1 MKKTVKISLGGV
13 AFDIEEDAFDALDG
27 YIKSLKNHLGNS
39 PETDEIVNDIEE
51 RAGELLT
58 EMLGRSQ
65 VITLDMVNRVIAILG
80 EPEQIVSDEGET
92 TSQSDSK
99 TYKSDTKKRL
109 YRDPDNAAIAGIG
122 AGLGAYFG
130 IDPLVFRI
138 LFIILTFAN
147 GFGLLAYIIFWISL
161 PKAETTRQRME
172 MRGEA
177 INFDNLEK
185 NIKRE
190 YQQVKENLNK
200 RNVSTFFEKIFS
212 FFGKIFIALGVALA
226 GLFKAIG
233 VILAIAFICVGLLGI
248 TAAIG
253 SIFFGGVV
261 ISEFSPSYTELA
273 LSEFLRST
281 FDLGSMLWVSIPVFL
296 IVAIP
301 LLAIIY
307 VGLRMVLRFKVRDSV
322 FFVLSASAWIVSFL
336 VLAFV
341 VFMQA
346 RSFTIRESVKEQTE
360 LITSETEIK
369 TLTLTTQPL
378 DSTLVIPEKPI
389 RFDHYTVAIDNE
401 TTSVVG
407 KPKLYFGKAS
417 GEKFEMVV
425 VKMSR
430 GGTKLS
436 ARNSA
441 KRISLKYELEGST
454 LNLYP
459 YFFLS
464 KGDKWRAQEVSI
476 TINIPEGKGIY
487 LDKSVEM
494 LISTD
499 QDHTFKWPDELVG
512 KTWVM
517 KGDELVEQ

>member
-1 MKKTVKISLGGV
+1 M
-13 AFDIEEDAFDALDG
+13 
-27 YIKSLKNHLGNS
+27 
-39 PETDEIVNDIEE
+39 
-51 RAGELLT
+51 
-58 EMLGRSQ
+58 
-65 VITLDMVNRVIAILG
+65 
-80 EPEQIVSDEGET
+80 
-92 TSQSDSK
+92 
-99 TYKSDTKKRL
+99 
-109 YRDPDNAAIAGIG
+109 
-122 AGLGAYFG
+122 
-130 IDPLVFRI
+130 
-138 LFIILTFAN
+138 
-147 GFGLLAYIIFWISL
+147 AYIIFWISL

-233 VILAIAFICVGLLGI
+233 VILAITFICVGLLGI

-417 GEKFEMVV
+417 GEKFELVV
-425 VKMSR
+425 VKISR

-476 TINIPEGKGIY
+476 TINIPEGKAIY

-494 LISTD
+494 IISPITTFKCLISGW
-499 QDHTFKWPDELVG
+499 QNMGYER
-512 KTWVM
+512 
-517 KGDELVEQ
+517 

>member
-1 MKKTVKISLGGV
+1 
-13 AFDIEEDAFDALDG
+13 
-27 YIKSLKNHLGNS
+27 
-39 PETDEIVNDIEE
+39 
-51 RAGELLT
+51 
-58 EMLGRSQ
+58 
-65 VITLDMVNRVIAILG
+65 
-80 EPEQIVSDEGET
+80 
-92 TSQSDSK
+92 
-99 TYKSDTKKRL
+99 
-109 YRDPDNAAIAGIG
+109 
-122 AGLGAYFG
+122 
-130 IDPLVFRI
+130 
-138 LFIILTFAN
+138 
-147 GFGLLAYIIFWISL
+147 
-161 PKAETTRQRME
+161 
-172 MRGEA
+172 
-177 INFDNLEK
+177 
-185 NIKRE
+185 
-190 YQQVKENLNK
+190 
-200 RNVSTFFEKIFS
+200 
-212 FFGKIFIALGVALA
+212 
-226 GLFKAIG
+226 
-233 VILAIAFICVGLLGI
+233 
-248 TAAIG
+248 
-253 SIFFGGVV
+253 
-261 ISEFSPSYTELA
+261 
-273 LSEFLRST
+273 
-281 FDLGSMLWVSIPVFL
+281 MLWVSIPVFL

-441 KRISLKYELEGST
+441 KRISLKYELDGST